1 MAKYILKRCLWLIP
15 ITVLVIVFVFTILY
29 FIPGDVARAVK
40 GQHASDE
47 LIAKF
52 NAEHGLDQGYFG
64 RLFKYL
70 WGLLHG
76 DMGRSYYTN
85 VAVFPQIVSRLP
97 YTMLIAL
104 LATVLG
110 IIVGLPIGILAATH
124 QNTWLDSVTMGVTM
138 FFTSMPSFWFAMIL
152 ISIFSLS
159 LHWLPS
165 VGYQSWKNYIIP
177 VITIGLH
184 ISAVM
189 ARQSRSSMLEV
200 IRSDYITTARAKGQK
215 ERKVI
220 TSHVLRNGSIP
231 VVTVAGA
238 TFAGMMGGALIVESL
253 FSIPGLGTYMFG
265 GIATADVPIVLGCV
279 TVIALFHGVVMIIVD
294 ILYTVVDPRL
304 KARFVQAKRRKLAKA
319 NRKVV
324 S

>member
-15 ITVLVIVFVFTILY
+15 ITLLVIIFVFTILY
-29 FIPGDVARAVK
+29 FIPGDTARAVK
-40 GQHASDE
+40 GQHASE
-47 LIAKF
+47 EIIAKF

-64 RLFKYL
+64 RLFKYII
-70 WGLLHG
+70 GLFKG
-76 DMGRSYYTN
+76 DMGRSYYSN
-85 VAVFPQIVSRLP
+85 VAVLPQILARLP
-97 YTMLIAL
+97 YTMLVAT
-104 LATVLG
+104 LATMFGV
-110 IIVGLPIGILAATH
+110 IVGLPIGILAATH
-124 QNTWLDSVTMGVTM
+124 QNTWLDSVTMAVTM

-165 VGYQSWKNYIIP
+165 VGYQSWKNYIMP

-215 ERKVI
+215 EKKVI
-220 TSHVLRNGSIP
+220 FSHVLRNGSIP
-231 VVTVAGA
+231 VVTVAGG
-238 TFAGMMGGALIVESL
+238 TFAAMMGGALIVETL
-253 FSIPGLGTYMFG
+253 FSIPGIGTYLFG

-279 TVIALFHGVVMIIVD
+279 TVIALFHGVIMIIVD

-304 KARFVQAKRRKLAKA
+304 KARFVQAR
-319 NRKVV
+319 
-324 S
+324 